1 MSFDSLGLSDHL
13 LRAVQAQGYDA
24 PTPIQHRSIPHII
37 AGADLAAEAQTGS
50 GKTAAFVLPIL
61 QKMAANTAA
70 ATPKTIGALTITPT
84 RELALQIAETFK
96 LLGQFAEPP
105 PKVLTIIGGT
115 SIGDQLSALSAG
127 VDIVVATPGR
137 LLDLMER
144 EGIDVG
150 HVHTLVLDEA
160 DKLLDVG
167 FNDELTVLLDA
178 LPSQRQNLLFSA
190 TLPQKVLTMSARV
203 LNEPTVVRI
212 DEQPTSVATIEQRA
226 YQVDRDKRRLL
237 LQHLLKTESWG
248 QTLIFVATQR
258 GAENLAKKL
267 RIAGLAATEIHGGL
281 EQEDRIFALKR
292 FKSGKAKVMVAT
304 DIAARGIDIPRLGAV
319 VNFDLP
325 RAAADYTHRIGRT
338 GRAGESGVAV
348 TFVDHETEAH
358 LRLIEKKNQLM
369 LTRLQVPGFE
379 LGDPTREK
387 TKGPAPKKGRR
398 KSKKDKLREQQAE
411 ENSLES
417 DEVLAGCIPPVDE
430 IG

>member
-1 MSFDSLGLSDHL
+1 MSFDSLGLSAHL
-13 LRAVQAQGYDA
+13 LRAIEAQGYDA
-24 PTPIQHRSIPHII
+24 PTPIQQRSMPHIM
-37 AGADLAAEAQTGS
+37 AGVDLAAEAQTGS

-61 QKMAANTAA
+61 QKMAVHTAA
-70 ATPKTIGALTITPT
+70 SAPNSIGVLTITPT
-84 RELALQIAETFK
+84 RELALQIAQTFK
-96 LLGQFAEPP
+96 DLGQFAEPV

-115 SIGDQLSALSAG
+115 SISDQISALSSG
-127 VDIVVATPGR
+127 IDIVVATPGR

-144 EGIDVG
+144 EAIDVS

-190 TLPQKVLTMSARV
+190 TLPQKVLNLSARV
-203 LNEPTVVRI
+203 LHEPTVLRI
-212 DEQPTSVATIEQRA
+212 DEQHTPVETIDQRV

-237 LQHLLKTESWG
+237 LQHLLKAEKWG
-248 QTLIFVATQR
+248 QTLIFTATQK
-258 GAENLAKKL
+258 GAENLSKKL
-267 RIAGLAATEIHGGL
+267 RIAGFKATEIHGGL

-325 RAAADYTHRIGRT
+325 RAPADYIHRIGRT

-348 TFVDHETEAH
+348 TFVDHETEGH
-358 LRLIEKKNQLM
+358 LRLIEKKNHLM
-369 LTRLQVPGFE
+369 ITRQQVPGFE
-379 LGDPTREK
+379 MLESPSGK
-387 TKGPAPKKGRR
+387 IKGPAATKGKR
-398 KSKKDKLREQQAE
+398 KSKKDKLREQQA
-411 ENSLES
+411 LLGS
-417 DEVLAGCIPPVDE
+417 D
-430 IG
+430 